1 MTEKELNDF
10 EYLNDIFHIRCK
22 AICQIL
28 RKLDRDYNTLDSF
41 YIWED
46 DIYGEGE
53 NDEDRYTIRKRF
65 PKKFIYAHD
74 SEIETYVNDI
84 LKIETYV
91 NDILKQRS
99 EARKEKERIYKQ
111 NLEKRERDELARLK
125 AKYGE

>member
-28 RKLDRDYNTLDSF
+28 RKLDRDYVTLDSF

-46 DIYGEGE
+46 EIYGEGE
-53 NDEDRYTIRKRF
+53 NDEDRYTTRKRF

-84 LKIETYV
+84 LK
-91 NDILKQRS
+91 QRS
-99 EARKEKERIYKQ
+99 EARKEKERIYKE
-111 NLEKRERDELARLK
+111 NLENREREELARLK